1 MHVEK
6 GENKEISEK
15 SCKLPLKVSLIW
27 KFLAW
32 KEFIALNI
40 ILANYSE
47 VVNGHFLRHG
57 NLSRKKRKFKKKYF
71 KEKKLN
77 LIC

>member
-32 KEFIALNI
+32 KEFIALNV

-47 VVNGHFLRHG
+47 VVNEHISWYG
-57 NLSRKKRKFKKKYF
+57 NLSRKK
-71 KEKKLN
+71 ENLKKLF
-77 LIC
+77 